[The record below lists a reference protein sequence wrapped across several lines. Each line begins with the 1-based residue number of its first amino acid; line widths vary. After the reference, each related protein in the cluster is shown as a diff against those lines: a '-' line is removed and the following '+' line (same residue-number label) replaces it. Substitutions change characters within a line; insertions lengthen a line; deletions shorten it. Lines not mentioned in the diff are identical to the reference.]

1 LFTYALKRVEQTR
14 EESLKNDK
22 SKVENPN
29 EPASTTTTST
39 TTSTPSS
46 NSSYKLDPAI
56 LADLALK
63 AKEEYPGQ
71 KQNVIDDIIKNIEL
85 TLDPMYSQYLTVCKT
100 SHGEGEID
108 VAILQALLKAKGK
121 GVRNE
126 KSIQSQLRLALKW
139 NRVDI
144 AKDYI
149 LTAENKA
156 IVGSLDNL
164 MYSAIKD
171 DRYEFVD
178 LFLENGFSLKSFLTY
193 RILLKLYN
201 EVETLL

>member
-1 LFTYALKRVEQTR
+1 MFTYALKRVEQTR
-14 EESLKNDK
+14 EESLKNEK
-22 SKVENPN
+22 SKVENTN
-29 EPASTTTTST
+29 EPVANLSGPTP
-39 TTSTPSS
+39 PSS
-46 NSSYKLDPAI
+46 NSTYKLDASI
-56 LADLALK
+56 LDDLALK
-63 AKEEYPGQ
+63 AKEEYPSQ
-71 KQNVIDDIIKNIEL
+71 KQSVIDDIIKNIEL
-85 TLDPMYSQYLTVCKT
+85 TLDPMYAQYLTICKT
-100 SHGEGEID
+100 SNGEGEID

-164 MYSAIKD
+164 MFSAIKD

-201 EVETLL
+201 EVGTFV